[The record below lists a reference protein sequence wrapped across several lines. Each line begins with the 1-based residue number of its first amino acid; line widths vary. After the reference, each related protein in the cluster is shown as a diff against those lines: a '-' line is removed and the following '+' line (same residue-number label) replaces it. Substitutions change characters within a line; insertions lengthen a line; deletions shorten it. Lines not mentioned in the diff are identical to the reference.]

1 MKTTEHNVNPYLEEE
16 YFTAICQYLVSV
28 VGLDED
34 KVEENTHRIMDA
46 WTFDGVLD
54 TDSLDALMAA
64 WPTEDDI
71 KENDYDDNY

>member
-1 MKTTEHNVNPYLEEE
+1 MTTATDRYTEEM
-16 YFTAICQYLVSV
+16 YFDAICQYLVSV

-34 KVEENTHRIMDA
+34 KVEESTHRIMDV

-54 TDSLDALMAA
+54 TDSLDAIMAA

-71 KENDYDDNY
+71 RVNDYED

>member
-1 MKTTEHNVNPYLEEE
+1 MNSPVSNWIEED
-16 YFTAICQYLVSV
+16 YFTSICCYLTTV

-34 KVEENTHRIMDA
+34 RVEESAHRIMDI

-54 TDSLDALMAA
+54 TDSLDAIMAA

-71 KENDYDDNY
+71 RENDYED